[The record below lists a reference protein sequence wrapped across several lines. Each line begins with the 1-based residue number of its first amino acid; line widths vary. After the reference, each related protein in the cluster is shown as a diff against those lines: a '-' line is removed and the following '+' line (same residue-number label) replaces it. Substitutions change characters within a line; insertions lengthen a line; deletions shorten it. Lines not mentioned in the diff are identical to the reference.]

1 MSLMMSLMMS
11 LRMMNSKTINWT
23 KGENEQ
29 KIKMLLLGKR
39 VRTS

>member
-1 MSLMMSLMMS
+1 MSLMMS